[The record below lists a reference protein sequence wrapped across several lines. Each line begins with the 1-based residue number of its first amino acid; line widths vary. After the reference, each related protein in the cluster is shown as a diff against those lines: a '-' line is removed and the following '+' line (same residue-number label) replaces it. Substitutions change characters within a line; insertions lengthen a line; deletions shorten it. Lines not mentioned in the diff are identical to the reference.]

1 MYEDRLDSS
10 MHFPVRNPRK
20 AGNRWGGRDSRP
32 RNGRRAAVGRAQ
44 SAAVSVEHYENF
56 PVASWLCPPALRP
69 AVRAIYWFARTAD
82 DIADE
87 GDAPAAERQAQL
99 AAYRD
104 DLAAA
109 AAGRPGSGRWRGVF
123 DPLATAMRGYGL
135 PLPLLSAL
143 LDAFEED
150 TRHAGYADRAA
161 LLAYCSRS
169 ANPVGRLLLHLQGL
183 DDPRL
188 ARRSDAVCSALQLV
202 NFWQDLSV
210 DVPRGRDYVPRSDAA
225 AHATTPAACLRAPH
239 ADASRALV
247 RDLCTWARTL
257 MLEGAPIAP
266 AMPGRVGWELRFVVQ
281 GGLRILAKI
290 EAMNFASF
298 ARRPRL
304 HAVDHLIIGL
314 RALTMR
320 PSLPERARI
329 A

>member
-1 MYEDRLDSS
+1 M
-10 MHFPVRNPRK
+10 
-20 AGNRWGGRDSRP
+20 
-32 RNGRRAAVGRAQ
+32 
-44 SAAVSVEHYENF
+44 SVEHYENF

-87 GDAPAAERQAQL
+87 GDAAAPVRQALL
-99 AAYRD
+99 ADYRAE
-104 DLAAA
+104 LARA
-109 AAGRPGSGRWRGVF
+109 AAGQPAGERWRGVF
-123 DPLATAMRGYGL
+123 EPLAAAIRDYAL

-169 ANPVGRLLLHLQGL
+169 ANPVGRLLLHLHGIADAQL
-183 DDPRL
+183 Q
-188 ARRSDAVCSALQLV
+188 RRSDAVCSALQLV

-210 DVPRGRDYVPRSDAA
+210 DLPRGRDYVPRSDAA
-225 AHATTPAACLRAPH
+225 AHATTPAQCLRAPH

-247 RDLCTWARTL
+247 RELCAWAREL
-257 MLEGAPIAP
+257 MLEGAPIAR
-266 AMPGRVGWELRFVVQ
+266 AVPGRVGWELRLVVQ
-281 GGLRILAKI
+281 GGLGILAKI

-304 HAVDHLIIGL
+304 HTVDHLLIGL

-320 PSLPERARI
+320 PSLPQPARI

>member
-1 MYEDRLDSS
+1 M
-10 MHFPVRNPRK
+10 
-20 AGNRWGGRDSRP
+20 
-32 RNGRRAAVGRAQ
+32 
-44 SAAVSVEHYENF
+44 SVEHYENF

-87 GDAPAAERQAQL
+87 GDAAAPVRQALL
-99 AAYRD
+99 ADYRAE
-104 DLAAA
+104 LARA
-109 AAGRPGSGRWRGVF
+109 AAGQPAGERWRGVF
-123 DPLATAMRGYGL
+123 EPLADAIRDYAL

-169 ANPVGRLLLHLQGL
+169 ANPVGRLLLHLHGIADAQL
-183 DDPRL
+183 Q
-188 ARRSDAVCSALQLV
+188 RRSDAVCSALQLV

-210 DVPRGRDYVPRSDAA
+210 DLPRGRDYVPRSDAA
-225 AHATTPAACLRAPH
+225 AHATTPAQCLRAPH

-247 RDLCTWARTL
+247 RELCAWAREL
-257 MLEGAPIAP
+257 MLEGAPIAR
-266 AMPGRVGWELRFVVQ
+266 AVPGRVGWELRLVVQ
-281 GGLRILAKI
+281 GGLGILAKI

-304 HAVDHLIIGL
+304 HTVDHLLIGL

-320 PSLPERARI
+320 PSLPQPARI

>member
-1 MYEDRLDSS
+1 M
-10 MHFPVRNPRK
+10 
-20 AGNRWGGRDSRP
+20 
-32 RNGRRAAVGRAQ
+32 
-44 SAAVSVEHYENF
+44 SVEHYENF
-56 PVASWLCPPALRP
+56 PVASWLCPPRLRP

-87 GDAPAAERQAQL
+87 GDATAAARQAAL

-104 DLAAA
+104 DLARTVG
-109 AAGRPGSGRWRGVF
+109 GRPVSGRWRGVF
-123 DPLATAMRGYGL
+123 EPLGVAIRVHAL
-135 PLPLLSAL
+135 PPVLLADL

-161 LLAYCSRS
+161 LLHYCSRS
-169 ANPVGRLLLHLQGL
+169 ANPVGRLLLHLHGL
-183 DDPRL
+183 DDPEL
-188 ARRSDAVCSALQLV
+188 QRRSDAVCSALQLV

-210 DVPRGRDYVPRSDAA
+210 DLPRGRDYVPRSDAA
-225 AHATTPAACLRAPH
+225 AHATTSAQCLRAPH
-239 ADASRALV
+239 AHASRALV
-247 RDLCTWARTL
+247 RDLCAWTRGL

-266 AMPGRVGWELRFVVQ
+266 AVPGRVGWELRLVVQ

-304 HAVDHLIIGL
+304 HAVDHLLIGL

-320 PSLPERARI
+320 PCLPERARI

>member
-1 MYEDRLDSS
+1 
-10 MHFPVRNPRK
+10 MHFLGRRQGQLGNWPVDDDIR
-20 AGNRWGGRDSRP
+20 
-32 RNGRRAAVGRAQ
+32 RRAAARRVHN
-44 SAAVSVEHYENF
+44 SPPVSVEHYENF

-87 GDAPAAERQAQL
+87 GDAPAQARL
-99 AAYRD
+99 SLLRDYRD
-104 DLAAA
+104 DLMSA
-109 AAGRPGSGRWRGVF
+109 AAGQPGSRRWAGVF
-123 DPLATAMRGYGL
+123 DPLARVIAAHRL
-135 PLPLLSAL
+135 PVPLLAAL

-161 LLAYCSRS
+161 LLQYCSRS
-169 ANPVGRLLLHLQGL
+169 ANPIGRLLLHLHGIAEPAL
-183 DDPRL
+183 L
-188 ARRSDAVCSALQLV
+188 AQSDAVCSALQLI

-210 DVPRGRDYVPRSDAA
+210 DVPRGRLYVPRADAA
-225 AHATTPAACLRAPH
+225 AHGTTPQACLQAPH

-247 RDLCTWARTL
+247 HDLCAWAREL
-257 MLEGAPIAP
+257 MTAGAPIAL
-266 AMPGRVGWELRFVVQ
+266 AVPGRVGWELRFVVQ

-290 EAMNFASF
+290 DAMNFASF

-304 HAVDHLIIGL
+304 HAVDHLVIGA

-320 PSLPERARI
+320 LSLPAHARA